1 MNYPAFWLNASSK
14 RKRIYST
21 LFVLILSVLATMA
34 GMLVQLPKDQA
45 QLIYDQ
51 LNQTSNS
58 PTLLTDIFVN
68 NFPLCL
74 LMFIPLAGFG
84 IGMFI
89 LFSTGMAFR
98 AVFDIQA
105 ANGLSSSA
113 SVGDINPTTAILVL
127 ALAGAVFVIEYV
139 SYSIAMTESVWLF
152 RRILQKRWRE
162 VKVLAMLIG
171 LVAVLLAIGAVVEW
185 YALSIGI

>member
-1 MNYPAFWLNASSK
+1 MNYPSFWLTASPK

-21 LFVLILSVLATMA
+21 FFVLILSVLSTLA
-34 GMLVQLPKDQA
+34 GMFVQLPQDQA
-45 QLIYDQ
+45 QTIYNQ
-51 LNQTSNS
+51 LNQTSSS
-58 PTLLTDIFVN
+58 PTLLPDIFLN

-74 LMFIPLAGFG
+74 LMFIPLAGIG
-84 IGMFI
+84 IGLFI

-105 ANGLSSSA
+105 ANGLTSSA
-113 SVGDINPTTAILVL
+113 SVSGINPTTAILVL
-127 ALAGAVFVIEYV
+127 ALAAAVFVLEYV
-139 SYSIAMTESVWLF
+139 SYTIAMTESVWLF
-152 RRILQKRWRE
+152 RRLLQKRWRE
-162 VKVLAMLIG
+162 VKVLGMLIS

>member
-1 MNYPAFWLNASSK
+1 MNYPTFWLTASPK

-21 LFVLILSVLATMA
+21 LFVLVLSILATMA
-34 GMLVQLPKDQA
+34 GMFVQLPTDQA
-45 QLIYDQ
+45 QAIYDQ
-51 LNQTSNS
+51 LNQTSSS
-58 PTLLTDIFVN
+58 PTLMTDIFLN

-74 LMFIPLAGFG
+74 LMFIPLAGIG
-84 IGMFI
+84 IGLFI

-105 ANGLSSSA
+105 ANGLSTSSV
-113 SVGDINPTTAILVL
+113 SGINPTTAILVL
-127 ALAGAVFVIEYV
+127 VAAGAVFVLEYV
-139 SYSIAMTESVWLF
+139 SYTIAMTESVWLF

-162 VKVLAMLIG
+162 IKVLGMLIG
-171 LVAVLLAIGAVVEW
+171 LVAVLLAVGAVVEW

>member
-34 GMLVQLPKDQA
+34 GMLVQLPQDQA

-105 ANGLSSSA
+105 ANGLSSS
-113 SVGDINPTTAILVL
+113 SVSDINPTTAILVL
-127 ALAGAVFVIEYV
+127 VLALAVFVIEYV

-152 RRILQKRWRE
+152 RRILQKQWRE
-162 VKVLAMLIG
+162 AKVLVMLIG
-171 LVAVLLAIGAVVEW
+171 TVAVLLAIGAVVEW